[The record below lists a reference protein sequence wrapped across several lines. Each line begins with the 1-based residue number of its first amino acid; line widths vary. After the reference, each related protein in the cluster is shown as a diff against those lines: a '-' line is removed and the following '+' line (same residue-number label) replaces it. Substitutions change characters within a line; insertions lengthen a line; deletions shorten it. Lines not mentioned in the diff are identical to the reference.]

1 MSSSPS
7 AVPPVP
13 QVREHQGPGLLSLC
27 RELSRALAQKPPH
40 QDSALGLLSP
50 EDVSTGSD
58 KTQKDAEAAGGTETA
73 SFKVGEETGMQEN
86 VILEGDKER
95 WTGRERCSTGH
106 SRAKPVSSPRSHSPS
121 QKMQSK
127 VQWQLAGTDTQLEPP
142 AVQPRAFPMVT
153 ALLAH
158 G

>member
-50 EDVSTGSD
+50 ENVSTGSD
-58 KTQKDAEAAGGTETA
+58 KTQKDAEAGGGTETA

-95 WTGRERCSTGH
+95 WTGRERCSTRH
-106 SRAKPVSSPRSHSPS
+106 SRAKPVSSPRSHIPS

-127 VQWQLAGTDTQLEPP
+127 VQWQLQGLTLSSSLPQFSPGP
-142 AVQPRAFPMVT
+142 SPR
-153 ALLAH
+153 LQH
-158 G
+158 C